1 MNYRYDARAPLLFI
15 AGGADNVMPP
25 SVNESNAKHYKSDTD
40 TDYKEFPSRS
50 HWTCGEPGWEE
61 LADYALVW
69 AVEHAGRGSHRK
81 QVPSRATALETTGGL
96 PQTEML
102 TGNVASQATVP
113 TRMTIPNASSR
124 TRRRCVRNLAA
135 MPAKNSAVAKR
146 TTAST

>member
-50 HWTCGEPGWEE
+50 PLDLRGARLGGV
-61 LADYALVW
+61 ADYALVW

-96 PQTEML
+96 P
-102 TGNVASQATVP
+102 
-113 TRMTIPNASSR
+113 
-124 TRRRCVRNLAA
+124 RRRC
-135 MPAKNSAVAKR
+135 
-146 TTAST
+146 

>member
-61 LADYALVW
+61 LPTTPSS
-69 AVEHAGRGSHRK
+69 GRSSTRAAAAIE
-81 QVPSRATALETTGGL
+81 SRFLAERRPWRRPAACL
-96 PQTEML
+96 
-102 TGNVASQATVP
+102 
-113 TRMTIPNASSR
+113 
-124 TRRRCVRNLAA
+124 RRRC
-135 MPAKNSAVAKR
+135 
-146 TTAST
+146 